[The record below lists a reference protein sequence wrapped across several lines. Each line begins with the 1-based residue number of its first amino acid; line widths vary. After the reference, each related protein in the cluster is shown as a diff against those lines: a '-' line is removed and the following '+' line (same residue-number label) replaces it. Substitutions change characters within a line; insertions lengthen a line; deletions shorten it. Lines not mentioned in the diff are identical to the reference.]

1 MLGPGSLSSCL
12 SGHKR
17 EGLLQSHGG
26 LLLPTGRVLSRF
38 ISSLMALEP
47 PSARTPQP
55 EGLSLSPGLLACL
68 QDNFAPQP
76 VEEKFP
82 HSPCTKPL
90 PLKRPKASFKRPSW
104 VLVPPRQGAAPGNSA
119 RPIARDRRGNASEL
133 RPEDSAVKK
142 SRARTGKSKCGHVE
156 KSQASCIT
164 GGSVKWCSPCGKL
177 WSYLKKLRVELLYDP
192 ALPRLGICP
201 GVKAWYSQRYVHPM
215 CTPCS

>member
-1 MLGPGSLSSCL
+1 MRNHLLSGLPPGRQCSWRPSLLGPGSLSSCL

-76 VEEKFP
+76 AEEKFP

-119 RPIARDRRGNASEL
+119 RPIARDRRGTPVSSGQKTARLRSHAHAQERASVGMW
-133 RPEDSAVKK
+133 RN
-142 SRARTGKSKCGHVE
+142 H
-156 KSQASCIT
+156 
-164 GGSVKWCSPCGKL
+164 
-177 WSYLKKLRVELLYDP
+177 KLRALL
-192 ALPRLGICP
+192 A
-201 GVKAWYSQRYVHPM
+201 GV
-215 CTPCS
+215 